1 MKSLTSGSLVS
12 RAPQLAG
19 APAVACPETGREKLT
34 HPFRTGEPTPDRK
47 DGFATGRSEPGE
59 ASSDSPANRR
69 HITPPRTLNMT
80 IDVAVRQA
88 RANDEAGWRELWVDY
103 GHFSN
108 VKFAPAVIDSVW
120 KRICE
125 PESPMKA
132 LIAADTSGVVLGF
145 LNFVVHDFTFSD
157 RPACVADDL
166 YVRPGARGLGIGSLL
181 LSSLVGLAR
190 SEDWARVYWVARETN
205 IAARRL
211 FDAYFT
217 KADGYVRYSVDLT
230 TDRAAE

>member
-1 MKSLTSGSLVS
+1 M
-12 RAPQLAG
+12 R
-19 APAVACPETGREKLT
+19 
-34 HPFRTGEPTPDRK
+34 
-47 DGFATGRSEPGE
+47 
-59 ASSDSPANRR
+59 
-69 HITPPRTLNMT
+69 
-80 IDVAVRQA
+80 IDVTVRQA
-88 RANDEAGWRELWVDY
+88 RANDEAAWRELWDAY

-125 PESPMKA
+125 PGSPMKA
-132 LIAADTSGVVLGF
+132 LIAADKSGVVLGF

-190 SEDWARVYWVARETN
+190 SEGWARVYWVARETN

-211 FDAYFT
+211 FDAHFT